1 MRRDFWA
8 IMRLGQL
15 FISKSDN
22 PQNAAA
28 AKKLVYG
35 LADFLSP
42 EDMESTVR
50 MAGMLDFES
59 SVAALTTLGSE
70 ELQQLLRAPLAGPPA
85 EARLGRVERNL
96 HPDLL
101 DQALH
106 GGAGIGATTP
116 GHGPRLL

>member
-22 PQNAAA
+22 SQHEAA
-28 AKKLVYG
+28 AKRLVYG

-59 SVAALTTLGSE
+59 SVAALTTLGTE
-70 ELQQLLRAPLAGPPA
+70 ELQWAKELIYSIATIDGAM
-85 EARLGRVERNL
+85 NSN
-96 HPDLL
+96 
-101 DQALH
+101 QAKMWEYIENNTGFSL
-106 GGAGIGATTP
+106 
-116 GHGPRLL
+116 

>member
-15 FISKSDN
+15 FISKSN
-22 PQNAAA
+22 NSQNEAA

-42 EDMESTVR
+42 EDMENTVR

-59 SVAALTTLGSE
+59 SVASVPCPVASTKMSADRCTS
-70 ELQQLLRAPLAGPPA
+70 
-85 EARLGRVERNL
+85 VSVVYW
-96 HPDLL
+96 
-101 DQALH
+101 
-106 GGAGIGATTP
+106 
-116 GHGPRLL
+116 

>member
-1 MRRDFWA
+1 MRFMRRDFWA

-15 FISKSDN
+15 FISKSN
-22 PQNAAA
+22 NSQNEAA

-42 EDMESTVR
+42 EDMENTVR

-70 ELQQLLRAPLAGPPA
+70 ELQWAKELLYSIATIDGDMNA
-85 EARLGRVERNL
+85 
-96 HPDLL
+96 
-101 DQALH
+101 DQTKMWEYLENNT
-106 GGAGIGATTP
+106 GFS
-116 GHGPRLL
+116 L